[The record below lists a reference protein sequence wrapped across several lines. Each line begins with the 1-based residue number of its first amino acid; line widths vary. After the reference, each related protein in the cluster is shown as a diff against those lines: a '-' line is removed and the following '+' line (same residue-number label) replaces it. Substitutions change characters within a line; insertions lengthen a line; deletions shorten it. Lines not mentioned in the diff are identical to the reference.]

1 MEKSALRQRLI
12 GAAVLIAAGVI
23 FIPWLL
29 DDEQAR
35 SRLSDSVIPPQP
47 DLQIQVIEFNPSAR
61 GTLPAPRPPRELPPE
76 IAEVKAPPPEPKAET
91 PVKVEP
97 KPEASQPVVTE
108 SKPAVAPKPLVPM
121 LTESSE
127 VKGWVVQVASFT
139 EGRVERASNLLDALK
154 KKGYRAVAEKVE
166 VRGTTYYRI
175 SVMGLANESIAK
187 RASKAIDEAFKAE
200 RIESQVKQR

>member
-35 SRLSDSVIPPQP
+35 TRLSDSVIPAQP

-61 GTLPAPRPPRELPPE
+61 GTLPAPRMPRELPPE
-76 IAEVKAPPPEPKAET
+76 VAEVKAPPPEPKVVEPIKAEAK
-91 PVKVEP
+91 PAAVEP
-97 KPEASQPVVTE
+97 KPVVAAKPVM
-108 SKPAVAPKPLVPM
+108 PL
-121 LTESSE
+121 LTDSSE

-139 EGRVERASNLLDALK
+139 EGRVERASMLLDALK

-166 VRGTTYYRI
+166 VKGTTYYRI
-175 SVMGLANESIAK
+175 SVIGLANESIAT

>member
-12 GAAVLIAAGVI
+12 GAGVLIAAGVI

-35 SRLSDSVIPPQP
+35 HRLSDSVIPAQP
-47 DLQIQVIEFNPSAR
+47 DLPIQVIEFNPSVR
-61 GTLPAPRPPRELPPE
+61 GALPAPRPPRELPPE
-76 IAEVKAPPPEPKAET
+76 IAEVKTPPPEPKVEQAE
-91 PVKVEP
+91 
-97 KPEASQPVVTE
+97 KPAPQAVSEA
-108 SKPAVAPKPLVPM
+108 KPAVAAKPVLPV
-121 LTESSE
+121 LTDSAE

-139 EGRVERASNLLDALK
+139 EARVERASGLLDALK
-154 KKGYRAVAEKVE
+154 KKGYRAVAEKVD
-166 VRGTTYYRI
+166 VKGKGFYRI
-175 SVMGLANESIAK
+175 SVIGLANEAIAQ

>member
-35 SRLSDSVIPPQP
+35 TRLSDSVIPMQP
-47 DLQIQVIEFNPSAR
+47 DLQIQVIEFNPSVR
-61 GTLPAPRPPRELPPE
+61 GTLPTPRLPRELPPE
-76 IAEVKAPPPEPKAET
+76 IAEVKAPPPEPKAQA
-91 PVKVEP
+91 PVSVQTKPAESEP
-97 KPEASQPVVTE
+97 KPAI
-108 SKPAVAPKPLVPM
+108 APKPVVPL
-121 LTESSE
+121 LTDSSE

-166 VRGTTYYRI
+166 VKGTTYYRI
-175 SVMGLANESIAK
+175 SVMGLANESIAN
-187 RASKAIDEAFKAE
+187 RASKAIDAAFKAE